1 MLSFAIRMLTKQKIT
16 LVLASSVDVV
26 PKIHPTSRFRSV
38 LNSFH
43 WQLSFHCNLSYWHL
57 LSHGQF
63 SSGWTYIELFT
74 DTAFVPWPVILRTK
88 RPGFKQNN
96 KFVGKWQSFI
106 EGGKYIGLLHTAHL
120 MGNSTSRQM
129 VWIMGF
135 PLPPPVIANFSVD
148 DTEERALAQAAH
160 KPLSWFRYVDDNFVI
175 WPLESEKLENF
186 FFFWPSEWPAQ
197 EYTIHRGYRNRLP
210 PQFSGIDVYRRP
222 GGSLDHQIFRKPTHT
237 KPYLSPGSH
246 HPSYIQAVLLTLVHR
261 ARTVCDN
268 LHEELDFLKTT
279 FWENGYNTYQI
290 RRALILAVRTYK
302 SQEKP
307 TSVALLPYVRTT
319 YGRPSRMLA
328 KLNIKWVGLPP
339 RKISSLF
346 RHVKDDLGL
355 RTPGVYGHTLR
366 VGSGIHRTDW

>member
-186 FFFWPSEWPAQ
+186 FFDRLNGLHRNTQFTVDIEIDYHLSFLALTYTGDLVVPWTIRSSE
-197 EYTIHRGYRNRLP
+197 NLP
-210 PQFSGIDVYRRP
+210 TQNPTWA
-222 GGSLDHQIFRKPTHT
+222 LDHI
-237 KPYLSPGSH
+237 
-246 HPSYIQAVLLTLVHR
+246 
-261 ARTVCDN
+261 
-268 LHEELDFLKTT
+268 
-279 FWENGYNTYQI
+279 
-290 RRALILAVRTYK
+290 ILPTYK
-302 SQEKP
+302 
-307 TSVALLPYVRTT
+307 
-319 YGRPSRMLA
+319 
-328 KLNIKWVGLPP
+328 
-339 RKISSLF
+339 LF
-346 RHVKDDLGL
+346 C
-355 RTPGVYGHTLR
+355 
-366 VGSGIHRTDW
+366 